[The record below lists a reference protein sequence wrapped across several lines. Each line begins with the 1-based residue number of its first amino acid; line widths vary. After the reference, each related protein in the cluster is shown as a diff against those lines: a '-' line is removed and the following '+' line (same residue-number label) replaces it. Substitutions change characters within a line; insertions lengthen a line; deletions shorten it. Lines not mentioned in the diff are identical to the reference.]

1 MKKIINIVILVI
13 FIINITGCATILKQK
28 SVDVAVNTEPEG
40 ANVFLNGNRVGKT
53 PITLNL
59 PHKHS
64 VVLVFR
70 KDGYEEMSHRID
82 KHLVGGWL
90 VVSFLCDVLPAGID
104 LATQSAWSLDETN
117 VMVKLDPVLPKQT
130 EQLNNKK

>member
-1 MKKIINIVILVI
+1 MKKLINAAILFV
-13 FIINITGCATILKQK
+13 FIIQMTGCATILKQK

-40 ANVFLNGNRVGKT
+40 ANVFLDGNSVGKT
-53 PITLNL
+53 PLTLNL
-59 PHKHS
+59 PHKRS

-90 VVSFLCDVLPAGID
+90 VVSFLCDVIPAGID
-104 LATQSAWSLDETN
+104 LATQSAWSLNETK
-117 VMVKLDPVLPKQT
+117 VMVKLDPVEST
-130 EQLNNKK
+130 KK